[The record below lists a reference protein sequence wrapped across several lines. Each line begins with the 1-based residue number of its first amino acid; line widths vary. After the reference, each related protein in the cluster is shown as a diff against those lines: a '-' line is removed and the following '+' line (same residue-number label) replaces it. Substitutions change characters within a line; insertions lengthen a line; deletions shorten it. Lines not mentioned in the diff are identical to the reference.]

1 MQNVKQTHTQT
12 SMHLKRFCAMLN
24 IVHILLE
31 LLAQVLFVGQ
41 VDSFQLTSILKHLLL
56 CYYFVFGVPSARYF
70 FTPFFQ
76 IPNCYDVVIVFF
88 LFYFYIV
95 FVRSCVVDG
104 CIYFWYWSAYA
115 ATKIAK
121 YTAPNTLFKVTWFF
135 YWFFCSLLLHG
146 AVTCKRVDS
155 LKRMVNH
162 LLDEKR
168 CS

>member
-88 LFYFYIV
+88 LLLYRVCSFVCCGRLHLLLVLKCIRCNKNCKIYSTEYVVQSHLV
-95 FVRSCVVDG
+95 FLFVVITRSC
-104 CIYFWYWSAYA
+104 Y
-115 ATKIAK
+115 
-121 YTAPNTLFKVTWFF
+121 L
-135 YWFFCSLLLHG
+135 
-146 AVTCKRVDS
+146 
-155 LKRMVNH
+155 
-162 LLDEKR
+162 
-168 CS
+168 

>member
-88 LFYFYIV
+88 FYFTSISCL
-95 FVRSCVVDG
+95 FVRVLWTVAFTFGTEVHTLQQKLQNTQHRIRCSKSLGFFTGFFVRC
-104 CIYFWYWSAYA
+104 Y
-115 ATKIAK
+115 
-121 YTAPNTLFKVTWFF
+121 YTE
-135 YWFFCSLLLHG
+135 LLLVSGLIH
-146 AVTCKRVDS
+146 S
-155 LKRMVNH
+155 N
-162 LLDEKR
+162 EW
-168 CS
+168 